1 MQVLQ
6 VAAPLELNEQD
17 PEHLRDTQT
26 CQARSPPKQP
36 QHSLNTAPTSTP
48 TRHQNTPTATPPH
61 SPPPI
66 QIFWNCVVTE
76 AVIQFLWSGTSTSTA
91 TECYDE
97 NVANSTVPNGTAAN
111 AHRALAHRGE
121 AGGTDRSVVGGG
133 CTAGNQ
139 KIVTMVIT
147 GMFAA
152 ACLITTAVVCRIA
165 FRLGNQPTRRR
176 WVRVARHAAA
186 WAFNLG
192 FWAGGCWVIAAYGSC
207 MGREE
212 TDEIII
218 GSLVGFGVSWM
229 LMEPLWI
236 VLITLAPC
244 VCDTR
249 LMRWMNDRAN
259 DIGLDLSLLLG

>member
-1 MQVLQ
+1 M
-6 VAAPLELNEQD
+6 
-17 PEHLRDTQT
+17 
-26 CQARSPPKQP
+26 
-36 QHSLNTAPTSTP
+36 
-48 TRHQNTPTATPPH
+48 
-61 SPPPI
+61 

-76 AVIQFLWSGTSTSTA
+76 AVIQFLWSGTSTSTD

-121 AGGTDRSVVGGG
+121 AGGTDRSVGGG

-244 VCDTR
+244 MCDTR
-249 LMRWMNDRAN
+249 FMRWMNDRAN
-259 DIGLDLSLLLG
+259 DIGLDLSLLLGARRSTLAVNTPNKAVRPSKSLSPSKKTPEERYTHNARGGKGENANRDYGASFQCVVRWCVNC

>member
-1 MQVLQ
+1 M
-6 VAAPLELNEQD
+6 
-17 PEHLRDTQT
+17 
-26 CQARSPPKQP
+26 
-36 QHSLNTAPTSTP
+36 
-48 TRHQNTPTATPPH
+48 
-61 SPPPI
+61 

-76 AVIQFLWSGTSTSTA
+76 AVVQFLWSGTSTSTD
-91 TECYDE
+91 TECHDE
-97 NVANSTVPNGTAAN
+97 NVANSVVLNGTTAN
-111 AHRALAHRGE
+111 AHRVLAHRGE
-121 AGGTDRSVVGGG
+121 AGGMDGGVSGGVVGGG
-133 CTAGNQ
+133 CTAGSL

-165 FRLGNQPTRRR
+165 FRLGNRPTRRR

-186 WAFNLG
+186 WAFNFG

-212 TDEIII
+212 TDQILI
-218 GSLVGFGVSWM
+218 GSLVGFGVSWV

-244 VCDTR
+244 LCNTR

-259 DIGLDLSLLLG
+259 DVGLDLSLLLG